1 MSRLRRAIA
10 AAILIA
16 GVLALGQLPAVA
28 TAAVGPAVAISA
40 TSAYQ
45 PVKGDV
51 VVVYQGGSYASA
63 TISAT
68 VTDAT
73 VGDTATL
80 EAQPFGGT
88 STPVDSVLVSS
99 ASQTISFTPVTP
111 DVATTYTVQLTAQGS
126 TTPVATSPAQVVYVV
141 NSGKSSG
148 VKRCTRPVCHETLR
162 IVEYVPPSAL
172 KTEMAKRVYAYFGL
186 NLGGQKIPPSPTS
199 VTLNA
204 GHASVSK
211 AKELAAGKFTFN
223 VSYKFT
229 IGNHSYYWQW
239 VACAKDNEAADG
251 LGLPGSHG
259 CGDRRLKLNFKY
271 LG

>member
-1 MSRLRRAIA
+1 MSTLRRAIA

-16 GVLALGQLPAVA
+16 GALALGQLPAVA
-28 TAAVGPAVAISA
+28 TAAVGPAITISA

-51 VVVYQGGSYASA
+51 VVVYQDGRYATA

-68 VTDAT
+68 VTGAA

-88 STPVDSVLVSS
+88 SAPVDSVLVSS
-99 ASQTISFTPVTP
+99 TSQAISFPPVTP
-111 DVATTYTVQLTAQGS
+111 AVATTYTVQLTAAGS
-126 TTPVATSPAQVVYVV
+126 TTPLAASPAQVVYVV
-141 NSGKSSG
+141 NSGKYSG
-148 VKRCTRPVCHETLR
+148 TKRCSRPVCHETLR
-162 IVEYVPPSAL
+162 IVDYVPPSAL
-172 KTEMAKRVYAYFGL
+172 KTEMAKRVYAYFAV
-186 NLGGQKIPPSPTS
+186 NLGGRKIPPSPTS

-211 AKELAAGKFTFN
+211 ARELAAGKYTFN

-229 IGNHSYYWQW
+229 IGSHSYYWQW
-239 VACAKDNEAADG
+239 VACAKDNETADG

-259 CGDRRLKLNFKY
+259 CGDKRLKLNLKY